1 MVKPNPPQFTT
12 RPVIMGTFGV
22 VSSTHWLA
30 SQVGMSML
38 EAGGNAFDAAI
49 ATAFALQVVEPH
61 MSGLGGEAVVLM
73 QAVGNDPV
81 VICGQGVA
89 PAGAT
94 IAHYQR
100 QGLDRVPG
108 SGLLATVVPGAFD
121 AWMLMLR
128 DYGTMTLA
136 RVLEPAMGYA
146 RNGWPMTHAASTTI
160 AGVEELFRREWIDSA
175 AIYLPHGRI
184 PQPGELFVNS
194 ALFETY
200 SRILKESSSAGGNR
214 ERQIQAARIA
224 FYKGFVAES
233 IDTFIRCTDVMG
245 VDGRRHRGV
254 LAAHDLASWEATYEN
269 PISYGYRGV
278 TVYKP
283 GPWSQGPVFLQTL
296 ALLEAFDI
304 PSMNPAG
311 AEFNHVLLEAMKLA
325 FADRDAWYGDPNF
338 VEVPIQALL
347 SEEYNSDRRRLIG
360 EQASHQLRP
369 GHPDGRKPQLPS
381 HAAIHIPKGKIDSE
395 AELVVRGT
403 DSATAR
409 GPSLF
414 APKEGDTCHF
424 DIIDRDG
431 NVVSATPSGGWLQH
445 SPVIPGLGL
454 SLNIRA
460 QSFWL
465 EDGLASSLGP
475 RRRPRTTLSP
485 TMVLKSGEPML
496 AFGSPGAD
504 NQEQWLLQFF
514 LRHIDHKLNIQAAI
528 DAPVS
533 QTGHLLSSVYPR
545 ELNLGKVD
553 IEGRFPEATI
563 SELRARGHNVR
574 VVGEWSTAGRVC
586 AVARNGQVLQAAAT
600 PRMQQAYAVGR

>member
-1 MVKPNPPQFTT
+1 
-12 RPVIMGTFGV
+12 
-22 VSSTHWLA
+22 
-30 SQVGMSML
+30 
-38 EAGGNAFDAAI
+38 
-49 ATAFALQVVEPH
+49 
-61 MSGLGGEAVVLM
+61 
-73 QAVGNDPV
+73 
-81 VICGQGVA
+81 
-89 PAGAT
+89 
-94 IAHYQR
+94 
-100 QGLDRVPG
+100 
-108 SGLLATVVPGAFD
+108 
-121 AWMLMLR
+121 
-128 DYGTMTLA
+128 
-136 RVLEPAMGYA
+136 
-146 RNGWPMTHAASTTI
+146 
-160 AGVEELFRREWIDSA
+160 
-175 AIYLPHGRI
+175 
-184 PQPGELFVNS
+184 
-194 ALFETY
+194 
-200 SRILKESSSAGGNR
+200 
-214 ERQIQAARIA
+214 
-224 FYKGFVAES
+224 
-233 IDTFIRCTDVMG
+233 
-245 VDGRRHRGV
+245 
-254 LAAHDLASWEATYEN
+254 
-269 PISYGYRGV
+269 
-278 TVYKP
+278 
-283 GPWSQGPVFLQTL
+283 
-296 ALLEAFDI
+296 
-304 PSMNPAG
+304 MNPAG

-496 AFGSPGAD
+496 AFGSP
-504 NQEQWLLQFF
+504 E
-514 LRHIDHKLNIQAAI
+514 R
-528 DAPVS
+528 
-533 QTGHLLSSVYPR
+533 
-545 ELNLGKVD
+545 
-553 IEGRFPEATI
+553 TI
-563 SELRARGHNVR
+563 KS
-574 VVGEWSTAGRVC
+574 
-586 AVARNGQVLQAAAT
+586 NGC
-600 PRMQQAYAVGR
+600 YSFS